1 MKASLLGAAVAAV
14 APLDLLGGTKG
25 RPKKGGAE
33 LKISLQEG
41 VTPGETLKEKLD
53 FMENH
58 GVVGLEPN
66 GAGLA
71 GRVGGR
77 RQGQAAQQQDRTPQ
91 QRSHASNGLHIP
103 SLPSPSVTVIIS
115 DFPRR

>member
-71 GRVGGR
+71 GRVGELKEALRGCELNA
-77 RQGQAAQQQDRTPQ
+77 GTMITPVEPSSPAA
-91 QRSHASNGLHIP
+91 A
-103 SLPSPSVTVIIS
+103 IIS
-115 DFPRR
+115 RIVRSNSSRTA

>member
-1 MKASLLGAAVAAV
+1 MKRREFLKASLLGAAVAAV

-53 FMENH
+53 FME
-58 GVVGLEPN
+58 
-66 GAGLA
+66 
-71 GRVGGR
+71 
-77 RQGQAAQQQDRTPQ
+77 
-91 QRSHASNGLHIP
+91 
-103 SLPSPSVTVIIS
+103 
-115 DFPRR
+115 

>member
-53 FMENH
+53 FM
-58 GVVGLEPN
+58 VK
-66 GAGLA
+66 
-71 GRVGGR
+71 
-77 RQGQAAQQQDRTPQ
+77 PQ
-91 QRSHASNGLHIP
+91 
-103 SLPSPSVTVIIS
+103 
-115 DFPRR
+115 

>member
-1 MKASLLGAAVAAV
+1 MKRREFLKAAPLGAAVAAV

-53 FMENH
+53 WPLH
-58 GVVGLEPN
+58 GKSWGC
-66 GAGLA
+66 
-71 GRVGGR
+71 R
-77 RQGQAAQQQDRTPQ
+77 
-91 QRSHASNGLHIP
+91 
-103 SLPSPSVTVIIS
+103 
-115 DFPRR
+115 PRA

>member
-41 VTPGETLKEKLD
+41 VTPGETLKEKLRL
-53 FMENH
+53 H
-58 GVVGLEPN
+58 GKSWGC
-66 GAGLA
+66 
-71 GRVGGR
+71 R
-77 RQGQAAQQQDRTPQ
+77 
-91 QRSHASNGLHIP
+91 
-103 SLPSPSVTVIIS
+103 
-115 DFPRR
+115 PRA